1 MSHAHVFRYIAL
13 LAGMIASAAQ
23 ATVQPEQAV
32 PGIALEAAAAT
43 AADIRAIT
51 GADAQTTVNAMTACR
66 KEPAPL
72 ERLACYDHVLT
83 PEQGQGFESAL
94 VKARYQGESWTRA
107 VEQEKRR
114 TDNSTA
120 LLLTQQPGEH
130 PTVIITTPAIG
141 SLPPRPVLMFSCVDN
156 ITRMQVALT
165 HARTENDIPVSLVT
179 EGGVFRSHWFVRE
192 NGMLLEASRGLS
204 GIDEI
209 KPLFGAKTLTIDTG
223 TGSAA
228 GKLTFNIDGLAQT
241 IAPLRDACHWAGE

>member
-1 MSHAHVFRYIAL
+1 
-13 LAGMIASAAQ
+13 MIASAAQ

-83 PEQGQGFESAL
+83 PEQGQGFKSAL

>member
-1 MSHAHVFRYIAL
+1 MT
-13 LAGMIASAAQ
+13 ASAAQ
-23 ATVQPEQAV
+23 ATVQPEQGV
-32 PGIALEAAAAT
+32 PGVALAAAAAT

-51 GADAQTTVNAMTACR
+51 GADAQATVNAMNACR
-66 KEPAPL
+66 KEPAAL
-72 ERLACYDHVLT
+72 ERLDCYDHVLT
-83 PEQGQGFESAL
+83 PEEDQGFDSAQ

-120 LLLTQQPGEH
+120 LLLTQQPGER

-165 HARTENDIPVSLVT
+165 HARPENDMTVSLVT
-179 EGGVFRSHWFVRE
+179 EGGAFRSHWFVRE
-192 NGMLLEASRGLS
+192 NGMLLESSRGLA
-204 GIDEI
+204 GIEEI
-209 KPLFGAKTLTIDTG
+209 RQLFGAKTLTIDTG
-223 TGSAA
+223 SDK
-228 GKLTFNIDGLAQT
+228 KLIFNIDGLAQT

>member
-13 LAGMIASAAQ
+13 LAGMTASAAQ
-23 ATVQPEQAV
+23 ATVQPELSV

-51 GADAQTTVNAMTACR
+51 SADAQAPMKALTACR

-83 PEQGQGFESAL
+83 PEQGQEFDGAL

-107 VEQEKRR
+107 VEQEKHRS
-114 TDNSTA
+114 DNSTA
-120 LLLTQQPGEH
+120 LLLTQQPGER

-165 HARTENDIPVSLVT
+165 HARPENDIPVSLVT
-179 EGGVFRSHWFVRE
+179 EGGTFRSHWFVRE

-204 GIDEI
+204 GIEEI
-209 KPLFGAKTLTIDTG
+209 KLLFGAKTLTIDTG
-223 TGSAA
+223 TGSTA
-228 GKLTFNIDGLAQT
+228 GKLTFNIEGLALT